1 MTAIDMSIMQNLS
14 KTLKSKQVLFIMDC
28 CYSGIAGSHINMDI
42 AGGDKRLR
50 SRQILTAGRSGQP
63 AKMYPSKRLSAYTY
77 YLTRALSRG
86 GDFIRADSDKDG
98 EFTALDLQTYVEKKV
113 SNYTNK
119 KQTPRI
125 YNYSED
131 EGTFLFRSPNYIE
144 PDIVVSGGDGKT
156 KGGSVPARN
165 VPIIQPGEKY
175 GFIDVI
181 SQYDGRLYVD
191 AVDFGHVSAGLSG
204 RLSLKVG
211 PHSVKVE
218 GENEN
223 QTQQITVSYNST
235 FEVFFMKKSG
245 LEPAA
250 PLMALTRRDTPPQ
263 NPTTAS
269 QTAPASPIKNSIG
282 MKFVYIEPGSFDMG
296 SPLDEPGRQD
306 RETQHKV
313 TLTQGYYMQTTEV
326 TQGQWRS
333 VMGDNNNPSGFKE
346 CGDRCPVEKVS
357 WDDVQKFIKKLNQK
371 EGVSA
376 YRLPTEAEWEYA
388 ARAGTTTPFSLGDG
402 KCLSTDQA
410 NYDGRYPMPG
420 CPKGEWRGKTVPVGS
435 FQPNGWGLYDMH
447 GNVWEWCQDWV
458 GKYSEGS
465 VTNPVGLKNGSVR
478 VVRGGSWFGDAGGC
492 RSAGRDGF
500 RPAGRDDGVGARLVR
515 SLP

>member
-376 YRLPTEAEWEYA
+376 YRLPTEAEWEFA
-388 ARAGTTTPFSLGDG
+388 CRAGGRGDAYGRTSDISWIYWNTEGVKQPVGTLGPNTFWLFDMLGNVAEWSDPLPFESQPIASLHGG
-402 KCLSTDQA
+402 STE
-410 NYDGRYPMPG
+410 R
-420 CPKGEWRGKTVPVGS
+420 GEWI
-435 FQPNGWGLYDMH
+435 
-447 GNVWEWCQDWV
+447 
-458 GKYSEGS
+458 
-465 VTNPVGLKNGSVR
+465 
-478 VVRGGSWFGDAGGC
+478 A
-492 RSAGRDGF
+492 SAPAIRRFDPASSLSPSGF
-500 RPAGRDDGVGARLVR
+500 RVAFSPIAVEAEKNDE
-515 SLP
+515 